1 MTTFCYSMKNHKNT
15 KFLVISF
22 SSDWLYTT
30 KENKDIV
37 IALNASGADVSYS
50 EIVTDKGH
58 DSFLLNEPEFLKTL
72 KGFIDSMYE
81 KFKNEKRI

>member
-1 MTTFCYSMKNHKNT
+1 M
-15 KFLVISF
+15 L
-22 SSDWLYTT
+22 LL
-30 KENKDIV
+30 
-37 IALNASGADVSYS
+37 LNASGADVSYS

-58 DSFLLNEPEFLKTL
+58 DSFLVDEPEFLKTL